1 VLVLVAPATAVVA
14 AMAPWILVDQMV
26 LVLMALVER
35 MTTEEA
41 QIPACLLELVL
52 HRKLEAKLTEE
63 VGTLLEAVLPEM
75 LVVVANPFL
84 HRVVLELTQ

>member
-1 VLVLVAPATAVVA
+1 VLVLAAPATAVVA

>member
-1 VLVLVAPATAVVA
+1 VLVLAAPATAVVA

-63 VGTLLEAVLPEM
+63 VGNLLEVVLPEM